1 MTKHALITVVLLL
14 SLFICASAQN
24 RSARETLQGL
34 GKIRLLVEYG
44 QVDELEAP
52 MRPTILQ
59 MLQDRARDRLRE
71 AEVPLATGDNADR
84 PRLVFTVTLNKNSDT
99 APAILV
105 ESKLYERVHLLR
117 DPAKQM
123 EVATWVQS
131 GTGGPRVR
139 NEILFEVF
147 DEQLKV
153 FIRDYREVNPKP
165 IPVEHRVAASPAQL
179 SSSPNG
185 LEGLKGTNLFVAFR
199 PDLSADKS
207 HRARVQKTLQKQAE
221 ARLAKAGI
229 PLLTDETGQPLLY
242 LFITLS
248 PPNSSAPPI
257 EIESAFWQQ
266 VRPDRDP
273 RKQIYAVTWESRDR
287 NGGPIADAAVLE
299 VLNNQLDE
307 FIKAYKAANSNPGN

>member
-1 MTKHALITVVLLL
+1 MLKHALISVVLLL

-24 RSARETLQGL
+24 RSARETLEGL
-34 GKIRLLVEYG
+34 RDIQVLVRYA
-44 QVDELEAP
+44 QVDGLEAS
-52 MRPTILQ
+52 MQPTILQ

-71 AEVPLATGDNADR
+71 AAVPLATGDNVDR
-84 PRLVFTVTLNKNSDT
+84 SRLVFTVTVNKNSDT

-139 NEILFEVF
+139 NEILFDVF

-165 IPVEHRVAASPAQL
+165 IPVDHRATASPAPL
-179 SSSPNG
+179 SADSTG
-185 LEGLKGTNLFVAFR
+185 LQGLKGTRVFVAFR

-207 HRARVQKTLQKQAE
+207 HRAEVQKTLQKQAE
-221 ARLAKAGI
+221 ARLAQAGI
-229 PLLTDETGQPLLY
+229 PSLTDETGEPLLY
-242 LFITLS
+242 LLITLS

-257 EIESAFWQQ
+257 EVESAFWQQ
-266 VRPDRDP
+266 VRPDRDL
-273 RKQIYAVTWESRDR
+273 RKQIYAVTWESRGR
-287 NGGPIADAAVLE
+287 NGGPIADAAVVE

-307 FIKAYKAANSNPGN
+307 FIKAYKAANLNPGN